1 MIEEKEALVESMING
16 SEAAFDE
23 LYRSYSGK
31 LYRMAYFITGN
42 RSDSEDLLQETFV
55 KCYLYKS
62 KLKQTERFE
71 PWLYQILVRTAW
83 RLERKK
89 KGRAE
94 ISYEGILENEEE
106 KKSAEHIREDKK
118 ADEPLESVL
127 EAETAKE
134 IQAALNHMDI
144 KYRTVIFLYY
154 YNELSTREIAHITG
168 VLEGTVKSR
177 LHKARK
183 LLKDLLKADGTEKT
197 ERERGFCHG

>member
-106 KKSAEHIREDKK
+106 KKRAEHIREDKK

>member
-1 MIEEKEALVESMING
+1 MMEEKRALVENMING

-42 RSDSEDLLQETFV
+42 QSDSEDILQETFV

-62 KLKQTERFE
+62 KLKQAERFE
-71 PWLYQILVRTAW
+71 PWMYQILVRTAW

-94 ISYEGILENEEE
+94 ISFEGILENEED
-106 KKSAEHIREDKK
+106 KKSAEHIREDKQT
-118 ADEPLESVL
+118 DGPLESVL

-134 IQAALNHMDI
+134 IQAALSHLDM
-144 KYRTVIFLYY
+144 KYRTVVLLYY
-154 YNELSTREIAHITG
+154 YNELSTREIAKITG
-168 VLEGTVKSR
+168 AMEGTVKSR

-183 LLKDLLKADGTEKT
+183 LLKDLLKADGAEKT
-197 ERERGFCHG
+197 EMERGFCHG

>member
-1 MIEEKEALVESMING
+1 MKEGNRALVESMING

-42 RSDSEDLLQETFV
+42 RSDSEDILQETFV

-94 ISYEGILENEEE
+94 ISYEGILENDEE
-106 KKSAEHIREDKK
+106 KKSGEHIREDKK
-118 ADEPLESVL
+118 GDGPLESVL
-127 EAETAKE
+127 EAEAAKE
-134 IQAALNHMDI
+134 IQAALSHLDI
-144 KYRTVIFLYY
+144 KYRTVVLLYY
-154 YNELSTREIAHITG
+154 YNELTTREIAHITG
-168 VLEGTVKSR
+168 AMEGTVKSR

-183 LLKDLLKADGTEKT
+183 LLKDLLKSDGTERT
-197 ERERGFCHG
+197 EMERGVCHG

>member
-1 MIEEKEALVESMING
+1 MMEEKRALVESMING

-23 LYRSYSGK
+23 LYHSYSGK

-42 RSDSEDLLQETFV
+42 PSDSEDILQETFV

-89 KGRAE
+89 KGMAE
-94 ISYEGILENEEE
+94 ISYEGILENEED
-106 KKSAEHIREDKK
+106 KKGAEHIREDKK
-118 ADEPLESVL
+118 TGGPLESVL

-134 IQAALNHMDI
+134 IQKALSHLDM
-144 KYRTVIFLYY
+144 KYRTVVLLYY

-168 VLEGTVKSR
+168 AMEGTVKSR

-183 LLKDLLKADGTEKT
+183 LLKDLLEADGAEKT
-197 ERERGFCHG
+197 EMERGFCHG

>member
-1 MIEEKEALVESMING
+1 MMEEKRALVESMING

-23 LYRSYSGK
+23 LYHSYSGK

-42 RSDSEDLLQETFV
+42 PSDSEDILQETFV

-94 ISYEGILENEEE
+94 ISYEGILENEED
-106 KKSAEHIREDKK
+106 KKGAEHIREDKK
-118 ADEPLESVL
+118 TGGPLESVL

-134 IQAALNHMDI
+134 IHKALSHLDM
-144 KYRTVIFLYY
+144 KYRTVVLLYY

-168 VLEGTVKSR
+168 AMEGTVKSR

-183 LLKDLLKADGTEKT
+183 LLKDLLEADGAEKT
-197 ERERGFCHG
+197 EMERGFCHG